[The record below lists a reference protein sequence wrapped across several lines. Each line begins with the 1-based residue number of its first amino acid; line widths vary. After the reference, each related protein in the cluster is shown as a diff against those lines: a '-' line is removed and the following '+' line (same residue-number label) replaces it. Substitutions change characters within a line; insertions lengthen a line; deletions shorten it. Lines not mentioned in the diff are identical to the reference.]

1 MLTTR
6 PSRRGYDAGLGL
18 RFGNRG
24 AGLLMFRPIAVNVGL
39 RYARSRRSFVSFV
52 SVLALVGLAL
62 SVAVLVF
69 VQAVA
74 EGFDRELETR
84 ILRLTP
90 HVTAT
95 ARVAIPDME
104 TALEAVRA
112 VPGVQ
117 GVAAVV
123 SGVSLA
129 AAGEQV
135 AGALLTGV
143 EPDEYGA
150 VSQVFEH
157 VEGDGDLAA
166 GSFRI
171 VLGSSLAER
180 LGVGLGDSVSMAATE
195 GSLSPLGAF
204 VRQKRFVVAGLAHTA
219 SQLDAS
225 LAIAHRVDV
234 AALFRAD
241 AAGTQL
247 EISIERPLAVHQAL
261 GDIVQALNTGFFSL
275 RVWTQSFGPLHRAI
289 ATTKQ
294 MLFLL
299 LSLLVAVAAF
309 NLVSSLVMVVNER
322 RGDVAV
328 LRTVGARTG
337 QVVTA
342 FLVVGGLVALVGI
355 ALGVA
360 AGVALG
366 FGAAAGFPLLE
377 AMLDTRLMAEYL
389 VTELPVAFVASD
401 ILRVVA
407 TAFGLCLLACVYPAW
422 RASRL
427 NPADVLQHE

>member
-1 MLTTR
+1 MRL
-6 PSRRGYDAGLGL
+6 
-18 RFGNRG
+18 G
-24 AGLLMFRPIAVNVGL
+24 AGGAALLMFRPIAVNVGL

-90 HVTAT
+90 HVTAM
-95 ARVAIPDME
+95 ARGPGQDMAA
-104 TALEAVRA
+104 ALAAARA
-112 VPGVQ
+112 LPGVR
-117 GVAAVV
+117 GAAAVV
-123 SGVSLA
+123 SGVALA

-135 AGALLTGV
+135 AGVLLTGV
-143 EPDEYGA
+143 EPDEYQA

-157 VEGDGDLAA
+157 VEGDAGLAR
-166 GSFRI
+166 GSFRV
-171 VLGSSLAER
+171 VLGGLLAER
-180 LGVGLGDSVSMAATE
+180 LGVAPGDSVGLAAPQ
-195 GSLSPLGAF
+195 GSVNPLGAF
-204 VRQKRFVVAGLAHTA
+204 PRQKRFVVTGIAHTA
-219 SQLDAS
+219 SQLDAT
-225 LAIAHRVDV
+225 LAVAHRADV
-234 AALFRAD
+234 AALFRAHP
-241 AAGTQL
+241 AGTRL
-247 EISIERPLAVHQAL
+247 EIALDRPLLVHEAL
-261 GDIVQALNTGFFSL
+261 GDVARALSMGHFSL

-328 LRTVGARTG
+328 LRTVGGRTG

-342 FLVVGGLVALVGI
+342 FLVLGGLVALVGI

-366 FGAAAGFPLLE
+366 YGAEAGFPLLE
-377 AMLDTRLMAEYL
+377 AVFDTRLMAEYL

-401 ILRVVA
+401 ILRVVV
-407 TAFGLCLLACVYPAW
+407 TALGLCLVACVYPAW

>member
-1 MLTTR
+1 MSKRETTGRILTKEEAEAIAR
-6 PSRRGYDAGLGL
+6 KVLSFADPSADT
-18 RFGNRG
+18 
-24 AGLLMFRPIAVNVGL
+24 IVNVQL
-39 RYARSRRSFVSFV
+39 SNTQNSRFSRN
-52 SVLALVGLAL
+52 
-62 SVAVLVF
+62 
-69 VQAVA
+69 
-74 EGFDRELETR
+74 EIT
-84 ILRLTP
+84 T
-90 HVTAT
+90 
-95 ARVAIPDME
+95 
-104 TALEAVRA
+104 
-112 VPGVQ
+112 
-117 GVAAVV
+117 
-123 SGVSLA
+123 
-129 AAGEQV
+129 
-135 AGALLTGV
+135 
-143 EPDEYGA
+143 
-150 VSQVFEH
+150 
-157 VEGDGDLAA
+157 
-166 GSFRI
+166 
-171 VLGSSLAER
+171 
-180 LGVGLGDSVSMAATE
+180 
-195 GSLSPLGAF
+195 
-204 VRQKRFVVAGLAHTA
+204 
-219 SQLDAS
+219 QLDAS

-247 EISIERPLAVHQAL
+247 EISIERPLDVHQAL
-261 GDIVQALNTGFFSL
+261 GDIVEALNVGYFSL

-328 LRTVGARTG
+328 LRTVGGRTG

-342 FLVVGGLVALVGI
+342 FLVLGGLVALVGI

-360 AGVALG
+360 AGVG
-366 FGAAAGFPLLE
+366 FGLGAQAGFPLLE

>member
-1 MLTTR
+1 MRVGLTW
-6 PSRRGYDAGLGL
+6 RRLRVGL
-18 RFGNRG
+18 RV
-24 AGLLMFRPIAVNVGL
+24 FRPIAVNVGL

-90 HVTAT
+90 HVTAM
-95 ARVAIPDME
+95 ARDPRQDMAS
-104 TALEAVRA
+104 ALASVRA
-112 VPGVQ
+112 VQGVQ
-117 GVAAVV
+117 GAAAVA
-123 SGVSLA
+123 SGVALA
-129 AAGEQV
+129 AAGERV
-135 AGALLTGV
+135 AGVLLTGV
-143 EPDEYGA
+143 EPDEYLA

-157 VEGDGDLAA
+157 VEGDAGLAA
-166 GSFRI
+166 GSFHV
-171 VLGSSLAER
+171 VLGGLLAER
-180 LGVGLGDSVSMAATE
+180 LGVGPGDAVSLAVPQ

-204 VRQKRFVVAGLAHTA
+204 PRQKRFVVTGLAHTA

-225 LAIAHRVDV
+225 LAVAHRADV
-234 AALFRAD
+234 AALFRVN
-241 AAGTQL
+241 AAGTSL
-247 EISIERPLAVHQAL
+247 EISLERPLVVHDVL
-261 GDIVQALNTGFFSL
+261 GDIARALHVGPFSL

-328 LRTVGARTG
+328 LRTVGGRTG

-342 FLVVGGLVALVGI
+342 FLVLGGLVALVGI
-355 ALGVA
+355 TLGVA
-360 AGVALG
+360 GGVGLG
-366 FGAAAGFPLLE
+366 YGAEAGFPLLE
-377 AMLDTRLMAEYL
+377 AVLDTRLMAEYL

-401 ILRVVA
+401 ILRVVV
-407 TAFGLCLLACVYPAW
+407 TSFGLCLLACVYPAW
-422 RASRL
+422 RAARL